1 MESLPG
7 TAETPAWARELHWA
21 TSPPFKIRW
30 ITIAETRSSRVHHL
44 KNSLNENQG
53 VHVGRDGQE
62 IEEQCGI
69 ALCEIVDQDYTRMQ
83 SMKGYKQPPNY

>member
-7 TAETPAWARELHWA
+7 TVEKPAWARELHWA
-21 TSPPFKIRW
+21 TSPPFRIRW
-30 ITIAETRSSRVHHL
+30 ITMAETRSSRVHHI

-69 ALCEIVDQDYTRMQ
+69 LLCEIMDEEERKMRMVNET
-83 SMKGYKQPPNY
+83 Y

>member
-7 TAETPAWARELHWA
+7 VANTPKWAKALHWT
-21 TSPPFKIRW
+21 TSPPFQIRW
-30 ITIAETRSSRVHHL
+30 ITIAETPSSRVHRL

-62 IEEQCGI
+62 IDEQCGI
-69 ALCEIVDQDYTRMQ
+69 ALCEIMDEEYAKAQ
-83 SMKGYKQPPNY
+83 SMAMY